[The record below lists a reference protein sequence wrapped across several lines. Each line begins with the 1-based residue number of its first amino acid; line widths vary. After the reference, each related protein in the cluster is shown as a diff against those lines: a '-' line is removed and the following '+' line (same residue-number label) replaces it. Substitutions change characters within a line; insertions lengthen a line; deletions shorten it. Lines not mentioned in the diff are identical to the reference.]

1 MLRCLAAI
9 FSAVV
14 SLATL
19 GCFHHVGQVVVEPGS
34 TESALSHPEVQ
45 AAVAAIAPAVAKL
58 GFVLDPRLDEI
69 ARDSRESKEIDNVV
83 VGLFS
88 IDPNAGR
95 DEWIEVRAVVE
106 KGTGKFVVMVTDFGS
121 PRGTKFTSEVE
132 QAVADSLREEF
143 PHREVRIASK
153 TTGPNL
159 GP

>member
-1 MLRCLAAI
+1 MLM
-9 FSAVV
+9 
-14 SLATL
+14 ATL
-19 GCFHHVGQVVVEPGS
+19 GCFYHVGQVVLEPS
-34 TESALSHPEVQ
+34 STTESALSQPEIQ
-45 AAVAAIAPAVAKL
+45 AAVAAIAPAVGKL
-58 GFVLDPRLDEI
+58 GFVPDPRLDEI

-88 IDPNAGR
+88 IDPDAGR

-106 KGTGKFVVMVTDFGS
+106 KGTGKFVVMVTDYGS
-121 PRGTKFTSEVE
+121 PRGTKLTSEVE
-132 QAVADSLREEF
+132 QAVANTLREEF